1 MNFLTRLYLFFYVM
15 TAAFSLEV
23 WSMEDMEIKRK
34 LDMNFSKEDSI
45 SNQVEM
51 SDPYSISTIS
61 IDQKT
66 MDDYFTLRLAIHFTF
81 VCFNLFITTL
91 FFFFYKRKII
101 YFIKINFKNK

>member
-1 MNFLTRLYLFFYVM
+1 M

-51 SDPYSISTIS
+51 SDPYSIS
-61 IDQKT
+61 
-66 MDDYFTLRLAIHFTF
+66 LL
-81 VCFNLFITTL
+81 V
-91 FFFFYKRKII
+91 
-101 YFIKINFKNK
+101 